1 MDCPMPASNLM
12 RMTKQTKTQLLEV
25 IEETLEN
32 YEKFQDKHK
41 PQLKNLAE
49 ELVKEK
55 LKHSSTSNI
64 DKTKILQ
71 AINREFDS
79 ANI

>member
-1 MDCPMPASNLM
+1 MPPSNLM

-25 IEETLEN
+25 IEETLER

-64 DKTKILQ
+64 DKAKILE